1 MGQIIRFMQQVI
13 CAPIRLYQYV
23 ISPLIKPCCRYYP
36 SCSQYA
42 LLAIQYHGVCKG
54 LLMTVRRLLRCHPW
68 SPGGYDPVLPNTKE
82 KH

>member
-1 MGQIIRFMQQVI
+1 MQQVI
-13 CAPIRLYQYV
+13 CVPIRLYQYI

-42 LLAIQYHGVCKG
+42 LEAIDHHGACKG